1 MARINRAARPDPITA
16 ADRARMAAHVA
27 REDAKR
33 DAAIRRQRIKSFI
46 YGATW
51 SVTCTAVTLY
61 IIAHI

>member
-1 MARINRAARPDPITA
+1 MARINRAARPDPITT

-33 DAAIRRQRIKSFI
+33 AAAIRRQRIKSFI

-51 SVTCTAVTLY
+51 SVTGAAAVLY
-61 IIAHI
+61 ILAHI